1 MKKLAIGL
9 LVLFTLVACAGK
21 PAASVQGQWE
31 LVSYNKTPA
40 VSGVDTSITFS
51 PDGKLSGNVG
61 CNGFGGDYSV
71 DGNKITFG
79 PIASTLM
86 FCENVAEQESG
97 TLAVFQESATFVLDG
112 NMLTITSADGA
123 SSIVLK
129 QK

>member
-1 MKKLAIGL
+1 M
-9 LVLFTLVACAGK
+9 
-21 PAASVQGQWE
+21 
-31 LVSYNKTPA
+31 
-40 VSGVDTSITFS
+40 SGVDTSITFS